1 MGSSENGGSNKRNI
15 SNDAQEDA
23 NIYEDEID
31 LRDYIQVIV
40 KRKKLIIGIF
50 LIAVIT
56 AAMVS
61 LLLPKVYEASAS
73 IMVMPSKIQ
82 SALSPTRISLDPEK
96 TEQGEYVAQKPTIS
110 IPTHKTLL
118 KSNAVLA
125 RVMNRLKSAGKL
137 DEDLA
142 LEELFEKLQVA
153 DAKETNI
160 LQLVAKDEKPGL
172 AKDTVNI
179 WADEYAQY
187 SLGIITGEVKGSGK
201 FVEDQFKLVTDS
213 LVEAEQA
220 VENFDV
226 TERFS
231 LMQIELKE
239 NDSQLEK
246 HYAKIHKLD
255 FTLKEKKNQR
265 KKIDDDIS
273 AMTREG
279 IWLGAFNVEELGEK
293 YFVDEALSPNQK
305 ALRQKTLKAK
315 VDLENDRK
323 KRDSFVSD
331 SKIMLLRAEVERKR
345 TNIVNDKARLAQI
358 KQLSESTKANLNS
371 KTNLDMLKSLQ
382 NPIAENLPELTVW
395 EILSL
400 MKGYNFFETRGQSLA
415 SKLEQQ
421 ENEVKALEK
430 VVLEHNDTL
439 KTLEENLSRAQ
450 ANYDFY
456 HGWLK
461 ALQSQKNSLEMEIA
475 KVEFELSY
483 SREMVDK
490 LEGQVKVLKVA
501 INEKKARLTELN
513 RQLGVCKSAYATLA
527 SKIEE
532 ARIAK
537 AMELGEVKVVS
548 TAFEPRYPIAPR
560 KKLIVAI
567 AGVVSLML
575 GVFMAFFLEF
585 WQKNEDV
592 KPSKAQSS

>member
-31 LRDYIQVIV
+31 LRDYIQVII
-40 KRKKLIIGIF
+40 KRRKLIIGIF
-50 LIAVIT
+50 LVAVI
-56 AAMVS
+56 AATVIS
-61 LLLPKVYEASAS
+61 LLLPKVYQASAS
-73 IMVMPSKIQ
+73 IMIMPSKIQ

-118 KSNAVLA
+118 KSNAVLG

-142 LEELFEKLQVA
+142 IEELFGKLQVA

-345 TNIVNDKARLAQI
+345 TNMVNDKARLAQI

-371 KTNLDMLKSLQ
+371 T
-382 NPIAENLPELTVW
+382 
-395 EILSL
+395 
-400 MKGYNFFETRGQSLA
+400 
-415 SKLEQQ
+415 
-421 ENEVKALEK
+421 
-430 VVLEHNDTL
+430 
-439 KTLEENLSRAQ
+439 
-450 ANYDFY
+450 
-456 HGWLK
+456 
-461 ALQSQKNSLEMEIA
+461 
-475 KVEFELSY
+475 
-483 SREMVDK
+483 
-490 LEGQVKVLKVA
+490 
-501 INEKKARLTELN
+501 
-513 RQLGVCKSAYATLA
+513 
-527 SKIEE
+527 
-532 ARIAK
+532 
-537 AMELGEVKVVS
+537 
-548 TAFEPRYPIAPR
+548 
-560 KKLIVAI
+560 
-567 AGVVSLML
+567 
-575 GVFMAFFLEF
+575 
-585 WQKNEDV
+585 
-592 KPSKAQSS
+592 